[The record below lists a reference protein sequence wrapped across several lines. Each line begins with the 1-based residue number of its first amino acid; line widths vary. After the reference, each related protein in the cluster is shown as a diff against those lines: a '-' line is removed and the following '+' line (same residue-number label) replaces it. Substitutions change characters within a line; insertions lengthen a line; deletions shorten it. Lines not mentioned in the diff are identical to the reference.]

1 MVIESLFRLYMTSD
15 ETLAAALGRLPATAV
30 ERARAVCDYIAGMTD
45 RYATDRYVESF
56 LPGGVV
62 L

>member
-1 MVIESLFRLYMTSD
+1 MVIESLFRLYMTAD
-15 ETLAAALGRLPATAV
+15 EALAAAVGHVPSPV
-30 ERARAVCDYIAGMTD
+30 PDRARVVCDYIAGMTD

-62 L
+62 P